1 MNFDPDSQRKTGSLL
16 VLGAA
21 VLWGTTG
28 TAQALAPDSATPL
41 IVGAIRMAIGG
52 AALLVIALAR
62 GAFSQ
67 SQGIWSL
74 KAIALG
80 GLGLAAY
87 QITFFSGVAR
97 TGVAIGT
104 LVAIGSAPILAG
116 LAETLIDRRPPGK
129 YWGIATLMGILGAAL
144 LVTSGSSLSLDLAG
158 MALAIGAG
166 GSYALYT
173 LASKRLLRHHSPDA
187 AMAVVFC
194 LAGVLMAPVFLT
206 QPTAWM
212 GETRGWLVALHLG
225 LITTALAYVLYG
237 RGLKE
242 TSVSSTV
249 TLSLAEPLTA
259 ALLGVFFLGEPF
271 TLQAV
276 AGAALIFLGLL
287 LLTRGTV
294 KLNRR

>member
-1 MNFDPDSQRKTGSLL
+1 
-16 VLGAA
+16 
-21 VLWGTTG
+21 
-28 TAQALAPDSATPL
+28 
-41 IVGAIRMAIGG
+41 MAIGG

-287 LLTRGTV
+287 LLTRGPSS
-294 KLNRR
+294 

>member
-1 MNFDPDSQRKTGSLL
+1 MNLNANNPIKTGSLF

-28 TAQALAPDSATPL
+28 TAQALAPEGATPL
-41 IVGAIRMAIGG
+41 AVGAIRMVIGG
-52 AALLVIALAR
+52 AALLVIALVR
-62 GAFSQ
+62 NAFSD
-67 SQGIWSL
+67 SQGSWS
-74 KAIALG
+74 INTVVLG

-116 LAETLIDRRPPGK
+116 LAETMIERSRPGK
-129 YWGIATLMGILGAAL
+129 TWGAATLLGIAGAAL

-158 MALAIGAG
+158 MALAVGAG

-173 LASKRLLRHHSPDA
+173 LASKRLLKNHSPDA

-206 QPTAWM
+206 EPTAWLH
-212 GETRGWLVALHLG
+212 ETRGWLVALHLG
-225 LITTALAYVLYG
+225 LVTTALAYVLYG

-242 TSVSSTV
+242 TSISSTV

-276 AGAALIFLGLL
+276 VGAILIFSGLV
-287 LLTRGTV
+287 LLTRKPSG
-294 KLNRR
+294 

>member
-1 MNFDPDSQRKTGSLL
+1 MNPDTHSPIKTGSLF

-28 TAQALAPDSATPL
+28 TAQALAPAGATPL
-41 IVGAIRMAIGG
+41 AVGAIRMAIGG

-62 GAFSQ
+62 GAFSD
-67 SQGIWSL
+67 SQGSWSI
-74 KAIALG
+74 KAVVLG

-116 LAETLIDRRPPGK
+116 LAETLIDRSRPGK
-129 YWGIATLMGILGAAL
+129 NWGIATLFGIVGAAL
-144 LVTSGSSLSLDLAG
+144 LVTSGSSLSLDLVG

-173 LASKRLLRHHSPDA
+173 LASKRLLKNHSPDA

-194 LAGVLMAPVFLT
+194 LAGVLMAPVFISE
-206 QPTAWM
+206 PTAWI

-276 AGAALIFLGLL
+276 VGAILIFSGLV
-287 LLTRGTV
+287 LLTRRSSG
-294 KLNRR
+294 

>member
-1 MNFDPDSQRKTGSLL
+1 MKPDTHNPIKTGSLF

-28 TAQALAPDSATPL
+28 TAQALAPEDATPL
-41 IVGAIRMAIGG
+41 VIGAIRMAIGG
-52 AALLVIALAR
+52 ASLLIIALAR
-62 GAFSQ
+62 GAFSD
-67 SQGIWSL
+67 SQGSWSL
-74 KAIALG
+74 RAVALG
-80 GLGLAAY
+80 GAGLAAY

-97 TGVAIGT
+97 TGVAVGT

-116 LAETLIDRRPPGK
+116 LAETLVDRTRPGK
-129 YWGIATLMGILGAAL
+129 NWGIATLLGIVGAAL
-144 LVTSGSSLSLDLAG
+144 LVTSGSSLSLDLVG
-158 MALAIGAG
+158 MTLAVGAG

-173 LASKRLLRHHSPDA
+173 LASKRLLRNHSPDA

-194 LAGVLMAPVFLT
+194 LAGVLMAPVFFMDPISWL
-206 QPTAWM
+206 

-242 TSVSSTV
+242 TSISSTV

-259 ALLGVFFLGEPF
+259 ALLGVFFLREPF
-271 TLQAV
+271 TLQAFV
-276 AGAALIFLGLL
+276 GAILIFSGLV
-287 LLTRGTV
+287 LLTR
-294 KLNRR
+294 KPSS